1 MRPDLSGVD
10 PLDYNLA
17 TRFVVGDLLT
27 RAARLFGGRVAVAD
41 VDGDHTYAQL
51 DAAAE
56 GVGRG
61 LLQAGVGHQQPVALL
76 MGNSWRFAAT
86 FFGCAKAGLV
96 ALPVNL
102 MLSPAE
108 IAWILADAG
117 TGTVVADA
125 ALVGVLEQVLSEV
138 PGLRRVVVAGAAGTV
153 PAAVAGRQVV
163 TWDAVGADRTPLRV
177 AVDERD
183 IVHCLYTSGTTARP
197 KGVLT
202 SHLAV
207 HVAALSNAL
216 QVGHRYGA
224 EASVLPIVLPL
235 FHTTALDT
243 LLLPLLLTGGTAV
256 LPGGFDPEGLLDVVE
271 QRGATHLML
280 LPMMYAALLDS
291 PSLAGR
297 DLSSVR
303 LCIYAMA
310 PMPPERIAR
319 IAEVFPNAQ
328 VLLGSGQTECVPAT
342 VFQWPAHQQ
351 TKAASWGPPVATVE
365 AQILSPDGQVLS
377 PGATG
382 EIAYRGPHAMS
393 GYWNNPKA
401 NTEAFAHGW
410 FHSGDVGHV
419 DDEGVVWFT
428 DRLKDIVKTGGENVS
443 SVEVERVL
451 LGSPDVADCA
461 VVGVPDERWGEAV
474 TAVVVLAD
482 PAADRAAAA
491 GRIVAHCRTQLA
503 GFQVPKQVR
512 IVDALPKTATGKVQ
526 KAELRAAV
534 ARQP

>member
-1 MRPDLSGVD
+1 MRPDLNGVD

-27 RAARLFGGRVAVAD
+27 RAARLFGSRVAVSD

-56 GVGRG
+56 GIGRG
-61 LLQAGVGHQQPVALL
+61 LLQAGVGRQQPVALV
-76 MGNSWRFAAT
+76 MGNSWRFVAT
-86 FFGCAKAGLV
+86 FFGCAKAALV

-102 MLSPAE
+102 MLGPAE

-117 TGTVVADA
+117 TDTVVADA
-125 ALVGVLEQVLSEV
+125 AAVALLEQVLPEV
-138 PGLRRVVVAGAAGTV
+138 PTVRRVVIAGDAATA
-153 PAAVAGRQVV
+153 PAVVAGRDVV
-163 TWDAVGADRTPLRV
+163 TWDALGAQRTPLRV

-216 QVGHRYGA
+216 QVGHRYGDD
-224 EASVLPIVLPL
+224 ASVLPIVLPL

-243 LLLPLLLTGGTAV
+243 LLLPLLVTGGTAV
-256 LPGGFDPEGLLDVVE
+256 VPGGFEPEGFLDLVE
-271 QRGATHLML
+271 RRRATHLML
-280 LPMMYAALLDS
+280 LPMMYAALLDV
-291 PSLAGR
+291 PTLAGR

-351 TKAASWGPPVATVE
+351 TKPASWGPPVATVE
-365 AQILSPDGQVLS
+365 AQILSPAGEVLAA
-377 PGATG
+377 GATG

-393 GYWNNPKA
+393 GYWNNPAA
-401 NTEAFAHGW
+401 NVEAFAHGW
-410 FHSGDVGHV
+410 FHSGDVGHL

-451 LGSPDVADCA
+451 LGAPDVADCA
-461 VVGVPDERWGEAV
+461 VVGLPDERWGEAV

-482 PAADRAAAA
+482 PAADHGAAAE
-491 GRIVAHCRTQLA
+491 RIVAHCRGQLA

-512 IVDALPKTATGKVQ
+512 IVEALPKTATGKVQ
-526 KAELRAAV
+526 KAQVRAAV
-534 ARQP
+534 TGQP